1 MIKEE
6 FKDIKENGITEA
18 ELEKA
23 KNQLLSSLILGL
35 ETTKA
40 RMSRMANSYLN
51 FGRIVELD
59 ELIEKVNKIEL
70 DDIKR
75 VAKEVFS
82 EEYYSISILGDI

>member
-1 MIKEE
+1 
-6 FKDIKENGITEA
+6 
-18 ELEKA
+18 
-23 KNQLLSSLILGL
+23 
-35 ETTKA
+35 
-40 RMSRMANSYLN
+40 MSRMANSYLN
-51 FGRIVELD
+51 FGRIIELD